1 MKHIFEKHPI
11 ITCFLIVLIAFLP
24 IASFQFAIKNDFFSA
39 YFPLKFFL
47 SESLDAGNFPLWNP
61 YLNYGFPVYGDM
73 SLGYWNPGTWLI
85 ASVPGYNAYTFTA
98 EMLVYLLL
106 AAWGMYMLSS
116 LWLTNKYIRQLA
128 AISYACSGFVVGHLQ
143 HFNWITGAAL
153 VPVCLYFLI
162 TYQRSGELKNFLA
175 SILSCFWLLTSAHP
189 GISIG
194 FIIFCIPLLFYFDL
208 LGQKKWA
215 RITVLILATLI
226 LCGGMIYGYS
236 EVLPY
241 TNRNSPIGNQ
251 VIFQNSTTTASWIS
265 FFFSLP
271 ITKNDSFFRNDISMR
286 NCFIGILLLGSL
298 AAVFIRKMRGSALY
312 FSIVGVVFLILSSEL
327 VLPFYKEIPL
337 VNYVRLNS
345 EFRLFALLSFILG
358 GAISLQEWVN
368 RPDKMLQRILG
379 CICILLGA
387 AVLFALS
394 YGFFKGSLSLLNL
407 SASGGHPRQAIKAF
421 IAGLTMWDTIII
433 HGSIQV
439 VAGALMIKFI
449 RADNVK
455 RLVQLGILE
464 IILATLLNLPF
475 TGVGQL
481 SPGKINEM
489 VRETPGG
496 LPTPSLLPE
505 YVLTAQ
511 YPDTR
516 KIIGSWALYSK
527 EIAMDSLFPYPLI
540 FPSTMKYFDSG
551 NQEKLR
557 QRPPFFFI
565 HDSKA
570 LLTKNFRYHGNSIEA
585 SAVLTSNDTF
595 LIKQNNYPHWS
606 ASIQGKP
613 VPILSAYNTLMVVP
627 VQPGNQ
633 TIKIEFQNKR
643 IKIFLLTEL
652 MVFIM
657 LALAYAWI
665 VLKKD
670 QRIRYIF
677 P

>member
-1 MKHIFEKHPI
+1 MKHIFEKHPL

-39 YFPLKFFL
+39 YFPLKYFL

-85 ASVPGYNAYTFTA
+85 AAVPGYNAYTFTA

-106 AAWGMYMLSS
+106 AVWGMYMLSS
-116 LWLTNKYIRQLA
+116 LWLTDIHIRQLA
-128 AISYACSGFVVGHLQ
+128 AVSYACSGFVVGHLQ
-143 HFNWITGAAL
+143 HFNWITGAAF
-153 VPVCLYFLI
+153 VPVCLFFLI
-162 TYQRSGELKNFLA
+162 SYQRSGELKYFLA
-175 SILSCFWLLTSAHP
+175 SLLSCFWLLTSAHP

-194 FIIFCIPLLFYFDL
+194 FIIFCIPLFFYFDL
-208 LGQKKWA
+208 LGQKQWA
-215 RITVLILATLI
+215 RIALLVLAILL

-251 VIFQNSTTTASWIS
+251 VSIQNSTTTASWIS
-265 FFFSLP
+265 FFFSMP
-271 ITKNDSFFRNDISMR
+271 ITKNDVFFRNDISMR

-298 AAVFIRKMRGSALY
+298 AAVFFRKMRGAALY
-312 FSIVGVVFLILSSEL
+312 FSMVGVAFLVLSSEL
-327 VLPFYKEIPL
+327 VLPFYKALPI

-358 GAISLQEWVN
+358 GAISLQECLY
-368 RPDKMLQRILG
+368 RPNKILQRILV
-379 CICILLGA
+379 CVSALLGA
-387 AVLFALS
+387 SVIFALG
-394 YGFFKGSLSLLNL
+394 YGFLNGSLSLFNF
-407 SASGGHPRQAIKAF
+407 SIGAEHPRQGIKAF
-421 IAGLTMWDTIII
+421 IAGLTIWDTIIV
-433 HGSIQV
+433 HGSIQLV
-439 VAGALMIKFI
+439 VGTLMVKYI

-455 RLVQLGILE
+455 RFVQVGIVE
-464 IILATLLNLPF
+464 IILATFLNLPF

-489 VRETPGG
+489 VRESPRG
-496 LPTPSLLPE
+496 LPSPSLLPE
-505 YVLTAQ
+505 YLVTAQ
-511 YPDTR
+511 YPNTT
-516 KIIGSWALYSK
+516 KIIGSWVLYSK

-540 FPSTMKYFDSG
+540 FPSTMKYFDTG
-551 NQEKLR
+551 NQNKLR

-570 LLTKNFRYHGNSIEA
+570 LTSKNFSYQGNNMEA
-585 SAVLTSNDTF
+585 TVRLSSSDTF
-595 LIKQNNYPHWS
+595 LIKQNNYPRWS

-613 VPILSAYNTLMVVP
+613 VPILTKFNTLMGVP
-627 VQPGNQ
+627 VESGYQ
-633 TIKIEFQNKR
+633 TIKIQFRNKW
-643 IKIFLLTEL
+643 IKIFLVTEL
-652 MVFIM
+652 IIFII
-657 LALAYAWI
+657 LALVYTWI
-665 VLKKD
+665 VFRKD